1 MALADDR
8 KMFSW
13 EVMPGLGEAGVPLL
27 CVRLFLLL
35 HASFLGPVARQ
46 SLPLATLCR
55 VMWILR
61 HVFLGIATNQCAQ
74 ASSDVEC
81 TRSCINSNSNRVMT
95 QAAQQVVFLCLVGT
109 TPAVLT
115 ETVYAL
121 ANQDEALIPDRLVA
135 VTTSTG
141 KKLLIEK
148 LFDGGHWEALKT
160 SLRVAG
166 QKVEGKLLF
175 GPVADSIR
183 VFPNAERNRELD
195 DIRTLEDNETVA
207 EFFME
212 LVRSFTEN
220 DSIRL
225 VTSLAGGR
233 KTTSALLHSVM
244 TLLGRSQDVITHILV
259 NDRGL

>member
-1 MALADDR
+1 
-8 KMFSW
+8 
-13 EVMPGLGEAGVPLL
+13 
-27 CVRLFLLL
+27 
-35 HASFLGPVARQ
+35 
-46 SLPLATLCR
+46 
-55 VMWILR
+55 
-61 HVFLGIATNQCAQ
+61 
-74 ASSDVEC
+74 
-81 TRSCINSNSNRVMT
+81 MT

-121 ANQDEALIPDRLVA
+121 ANQDEALIPDRVVA

-148 LFDGGHWEALKT
+148 LFDEGHWEALKT

-166 QKVEGKLLF
+166 RKVEGKLLF

-244 TLLGRSQDVITHILV
+244 TLLGRSQDMITHILV
-259 NDRGL
+259 NDPWALIPDFLYPGCRGVFKDPKTGKRLKSSDAHLDLAEVPFVPLRYLFKRDLQKSAGSYLQLVQQLRTRAINLEDELSLQVRPTHR